1 MTTLA
6 LIQAHRNARQFLGAC
21 NRIAALRQYQGAAL
35 KRCRQCRNALLDRII
50 ELEIITRD

>member
-50 ELEIITRD
+50 ELEIKQP